1 MTPHWHVDAAAPKDW
16 LPCEVGA
23 LFSRY
28 SAGDARARET
38 IIVRFLPLA
47 RRLARLYEGRG
58 EPIEDLRQAA
68 VVGLIRA
75 VDRYSRDRG
84 EAFPAYARPMIL
96 GEIRRHFRDT
106 TWPLHVPRP
115 TRDRAVRVLRA
126 DTELRT
132 TAESHVRPEAVA
144 RHLGIEVAEVNE
156 ARRALEAYWP
166 ASLDA
171 PCPGSDGDHVA
182 RGEAIGADE
191 SGYERVDV
199 FVGIERVLFEL
210 QPRDREI
217 LLLRLAGDLTQDE
230 IAGRVGISQMHV
242 SRILRKIRSALTTS
256 CGLTVSGATV

>member
-1 MTPHWHVDAAAPKDW
+1 MTPHWHSHAAAPKDW
-16 LPCEVGA
+16 LSCEVGL
-23 LFSRY
+23 LFSRC

-47 RRLARLYEGRG
+47 RRLARMYEGRG
-58 EPIEDLRQAA
+58 EPIEDLCQAA
-68 VVGLIRA
+68 AVGLIRA

-115 TRDRAVRVLRA
+115 TKERAGRVLSA
-126 DTELRT
+126 DKELRPSADSLAPPEVV
-132 TAESHVRPEAVA
+132 AE
-144 RHLGIEVAEVNE
+144 HLGIEAGEVVE

-171 PCPGSDGDHVA
+171 PHVA
-182 RGEAIGADE
+182 RGGDTIARGDTIAADE
-191 SGYERVDV
+191 SEYERVEV
-199 FVGIERVLFEL
+199 FVGVQRVLVGL
-210 QPRDREI
+210 KPRDREI
-217 LLLRLAGDLTQDE
+217 LLLRLACELSQSE

-242 SRILRKIRSALTTS
+242 SRILRSIGAALTAS
-256 CGLTVSGATV
+256 CGLAVSGATA